1 MVDTRIILA
10 ISSIRGVGPKSL
22 MAIVNHM
29 NTNNIAPKSAEE
41 LYCYLDEYG
50 PARAKITED
59 TIYKAYSDAG
69 YIIRESERQGINVLT
84 YFDANYPEMLRR
96 TMTEDGKIDPPLILY
111 YKGNLDILEKP
122 SIAVI
127 GTREPTQEGVNA
139 GLYLS
144 SKIASLGYNIVS
156 GLALGCDTMGHRGA
170 LNANGGTIAFLA
182 HGLDTVYPPQNRSLA
197 LEILEKGGLLIS
209 EYPIGTPCN
218 AYRLV
223 ARDRLQAGLALA
235 TLVVQTGVRG
245 GTMHAVRSTLSSGKP
260 VLTVR
265 YNDTIMM
272 HHNVMGN
279 TALISDGAIPVSQN
293 TNIEAFLN
301 SLNHKKIFKEEQLT
315 LF

>member
-1 MVDTRIILA
+1 MVDTRTILA
-10 ISSIRGVGPKSL
+10 ISSIRGIGPKSL
-22 MAIVNHM
+22 MVIINHM
-29 NTNNIAPKSAEE
+29 NTNKISPTSADD
-41 LYCYLDEYG
+41 LYCYLYENR

-59 TIYKAYSDAG
+59 TVYKAYNDAG
-69 YIIRESERQGINVLT
+69 YIIRESERQGIKVLT
-84 YFDANYPEMLRR
+84 YFDTNYPEILKS
-96 TMTEDGKIDPPLILY
+96 TMTEDGKMDPPLILY
-111 YKGNLDILEKP
+111 YKGNLEILEKP

-127 GTREPTQEGVNA
+127 GTREPTKEGVNA

-144 SKIASLGYNIVS
+144 SKIASLGYNVVS

-170 LNANGGTIAFLA
+170 LNVNGSTVAFLA
-182 HGLDTVYPPQNRSLA
+182 HGLDTIYPPQNRSLA
-197 LEILEKGGLLIS
+197 LEILDKGGLLIS

-260 VLTVR
+260 LLAVR
-265 YNDTIMM
+265 YNDNVML
-272 HHNVMGN
+272 HNNVMGN
-279 TALISDGAIPVSQN
+279 TALISRGAIPVSQN
-293 TNIEAFLN
+293 TNIEAYLN
-301 SLNHKKIFKEEQLT
+301 SLSHNKLFKEEQLT